1 MGAKGEIGWKR
12 LDDDGV
18 KVKICAEPNRKDWH
32 FFYQYRRNERWEEL
46 AEPSQED
53 WLNLLDSVRRRV
65 ARRLLPPD
73 AEKNVKRLI
82 RERFPDAE
90 IT

>member
-18 KVKICAEPNRKDWH
+18 RVKISAEPNREKWH

-46 AEPSQED
+46 AQPTLED
-53 WLNLLDSVRRRV
+53 WENLLDAVRRRV
-65 ARRLLPPD
+65 SRRLMQPT
-73 AEKNVKRLI
+73 AEKNVIRLI
-82 RERFPDAE
+82 REQFPEAE
-90 IT
+90 L